1 MILIIGLPDAG
12 KTTYAAQYDNVIHMD
27 DIYGRHKYQKVIDA
41 VWQDPALVVEG
52 VFGKADVR
60 KQLVQA
66 SSQHNTCIWLDV
78 PVEECLKRERADRQ
92 RPDQMIIWAAE
103 DFEPPTYE
111 EGWDEIIH
119 INNYISCT

>member
-12 KTTYAAQYDNVIHMD
+12 KTTYSAQYDNVIHMD
-27 DIYGRHKYQKVIDA
+27 DIIGRHRYQKVIDA
-41 VWQDPALVVEG
+41 VWQDPSLVVEG
-52 VFGKADVR
+52 VFGKAAVR
-60 KQLVQA
+60 EQLVKA

-78 PVEECLKRERADRQ
+78 PVEECLKREHADRQ
-92 RPDQMIIWAAE
+92 RSDHMIIWAAE